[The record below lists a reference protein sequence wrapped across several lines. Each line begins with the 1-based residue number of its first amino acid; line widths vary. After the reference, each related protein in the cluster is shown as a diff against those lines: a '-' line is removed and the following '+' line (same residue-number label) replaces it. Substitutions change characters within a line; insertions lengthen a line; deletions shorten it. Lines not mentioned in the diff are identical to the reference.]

1 MTEQCSKNILIVEDD
16 KEIREAMKDALE
28 IEGYN
33 VKIASSGGEG
43 LTILRMSDNICMIL
57 LDLLMPSMSG
67 REFMDL
73 VKKEEKISS
82 IPIFIHSSIANK
94 ENTTGAE
101 GWIKKPADLGI
112 ILQAVKNYCS

>member
-1 MTEQCSKNILIVEDD
+1 MTEQCQKNILIVEDD

-33 VKIASSGGEG
+33 VKVASDGNEG
-43 LTILRMSDNICMIL
+43 LNSLRSSDSTCMIL

-67 REFMDL
+67 REFMDI
-73 VKKEEKISS
+73 VQKEEKIST

-94 ENTTGAE
+94 ENTTGAA
-101 GWIKKPADLGI
+101 GWIKKPADLGT
-112 ILQAVKNYCS
+112 ILQAVKNHCS

>member
-1 MTEQCSKNILIVEDD
+1 MTKECSKNILIVEDD

-33 VKIASSGGEG
+33 VKVASNGNEG
-43 LTILRMSDNICMIL
+43 LTALRMNDNTCMIL

-67 REFMDL
+67 REFMDI
-73 VKKEEKISS
+73 VKKEDNISS
-82 IPIFIHSSIANK
+82 IPIFVHSSIANK
-94 ENTTGAE
+94 ENTVGAA

-112 ILQAVKNYCS
+112 ILKAVKNYCS

>member
-16 KEIREAMKDALE
+16 KDIREAMKDALE

-33 VKIASSGGEG
+33 VMTASNGNEG
-43 LTILRMSDNICMIL
+43 LTSLRSHENTCMIL

-67 REFMDL
+67 REFMDI
-73 VKKEEKISS
+73 VQKEDKISS
-82 IPIFIHSSIANK
+82 IPIFIHSSVANK
-94 ENTTGAE
+94 ENTTGAA

-112 ILQAVKNYCS
+112 ILQAVKTYCS

>member
-33 VKIASSGGEG
+33 VIVASNGKEG
-43 LTILRMSDNICMIL
+43 LTTLRSNTNTCMIL

-67 REFMDL
+67 REFMDI
-73 VKKEEKISS
+73 VQKEEIISS
-82 IPIFIHSSIANK
+82 IPIFIHSSVANK
-94 ENTTGAE
+94 ENTTGAA
-101 GWIKKPADLGI
+101 GWIKKPADLSV
-112 ILQAVKNYCS
+112 ILEAVKGHCS